1 MLDDRIQQLI
11 LLQSRDRRQTGAST
25 ELDELPEARVA
36 VRHKID
42 VENQTVEIT
51 QRAIFELEARSQ
63 KIAGDIED
71 EENRVIRYK
80 TQQLQV
86 KRTSEYKALQGEI
99 NSLKENISS
108 LEDEQLELLEE
119 IDGERSAL
127 GDGKKIINEKIAR
140 LEEQLLALDERE
152 SFLTDEVEELNQ
164 SYQASV
170 EEIAPELF
178 NSYKKVKSIAKRGPW
193 IVPVEDQFCGGC
205 NLRVSND
212 VVAKALVEGLI
223 SNCDQCGRIV
233 YFER

>member
-1 MLDDRIQQLI
+1 MLDNRIQQLI
-11 LLQSRDRRQTGAST
+11 LLQSRDRRRTGAST
-25 ELDELPEARVA
+25 ELEELPEARTA
-36 VRHKID
+36 VLRKID
-42 VENQTVEIT
+42 IENQTIEIT
-51 QRAIFELEARSQ
+51 QQAIRELEARSQ

-86 KRTSEYKALQGEI
+86 KKTSEYKALQGEI
-99 NSLKENISS
+99 NSLLENISS
-108 LEDEQLELLEE
+108 LEDNQLELLEK
-119 IDGERSAL
+119 IDGEQSAL
-127 GDGKKIINEKIAR
+127 GDGKKVIDERIER
-140 LEEQLLALDERE
+140 LEDQLQAFDERE
-152 SFLTDEVEELNQ
+152 SFLTNEIEELNQ

-178 NSYKKVKSIAKRGPW
+178 NSYKKVKKIARRGPW
-193 IVPVEDQFCGGC
+193 IVPVEAQLCGGC